1 MFRGFFGYF
10 RVFLPSVTNFVS
22 KGSSLGVV
30 LGSLFPL
37 LSQSIDWFEGL
48 LSERRA
54 ISEVRSSE
62 LEIGLLSNDNLVGV
76 EVDTVVSVPR
86 EVRAFHAFGEACGLD
101 DKMLSRFR
109 DRFQF
114 PEWVKVRL
122 PQEKE
127 RACHFLLGEVCFHE
141 AAFQCGLRLLIHPFI
156 MELLDRFGIAPGQL
170 MPHSWRIV
178 VSCMEI
184 WLVAIEGD
192 MIRVDELVYLYR
204 LKDSKEHG
212 YYELVPWERR
222 TRIVRDLPSSFRY
235 WKSRFFF
242 VSGDDWETPSSEV
255 WGDLPRLLRWWGT
268 PRLGASL
275 FLFALCSSFGFVY
288 SIIANFWGS
297 LCN

>member
-30 LGSLFPL
+30 LGSLFLL

-101 DKMLSRFR
+101 DKMLSRFK

-122 PQEKE
+122 PQEE
-127 RACHFLLGEVCFHE
+127 E
-141 AAFQCGLRLLIHPFI
+141 
-156 MELLDRFGIAPGQL
+156 
-170 MPHSWRIV
+170 
-178 VSCMEI
+178 
-184 WLVAIEGD
+184 
-192 MIRVDELVYLYR
+192 
-204 LKDSKEHG
+204 
-212 YYELVPWERR
+212 
-222 TRIVRDLPSSFRY
+222 
-235 WKSRFFF
+235 
-242 VSGDDWETPSSEV
+242 
-255 WGDLPRLLRWWGT
+255 
-268 PRLGASL
+268 
-275 FLFALCSSFGFVY
+275 
-288 SIIANFWGS
+288 
-297 LCN
+297 